1 MSIKPPKFA
10 NKNGQHALEYV
21 ILMTLIMAGIIIGGP
36 YVIRSWNA
44 QMKGWDDSVT
54 DSLQDT
60 IEEAPSFPTQG
71 CDSTP
76 WVPGGCQASMTD
88 QCNGAV
94 TACGVLEMLSSQSYN
109 PNGCEESIS
118 KT

>member
-44 QMKGWDDSVT
+44 QMKGWEDSVV
-54 DSLQDT
+54 D
-60 IEEAPSFPTQG
+60 
-71 CDSTP
+71 
-76 WVPGGCQASMTD
+76 SMTD
-88 QCNGAV
+88 PPTEAPPDIVSIPGCDFVSWGTCDGLGLADCCGLGYTLFGNSAPC
-94 TACGVLEMLSSQSYN
+94 TARQLLQRGVFN
-109 PNGCEESIS
+109 P
-118 KT
+118 